1 MIGELAVDIDEIN
14 ENCDIEV
21 NNNDITQDLDRCY

>member
-1 MIGELAVDIDEIN
+1 MIVELSADIDEIN

-21 NNNDITQDLDRCY
+21 NNDDITQDLDRCY